1 MATDGR
7 PDSPGTR
14 PPSPAES
21 DGISIRSVVPSLV
34 IDGLMP
40 FLTYVFLTV
49 YVPGLSQIMVLGLS
63 AVFPTANGLVT
74 IVRRRHLDII
84 GAIVILG
91 IVVTIVATLVGGD
104 PKLLLIRES
113 FVTGALGVVCGTSL
127 LWP

>member
-14 PPSPAES
+14 PPSPSES

-63 AVFPTANGLVT
+63 AVFPTANGPASLRPSPV
-74 IVRRRHLDII
+74 IQQDRSYPQSFAYRR
-84 GAIVILG
+84 
-91 IVVTIVATLVGGD
+91 
-104 PKLLLIRES
+104 
-113 FVTGALGVVCGTSL
+113 
-127 LWP
+127 